1 MTLSYSLQLPF
12 PSPVFRSPRNTIEKR
27 LGNLR
32 TLHSSK
38 EGGQQHTEND
48 RSQDQV
54 ILLERYGN
62 GTIKRF
68 ELFLRNMIQQA
79 TSSKDQIY
87 LTQICL
93 GYHKSSKNLSC
104 LRVSLGLSR
113 MITCNTCCYSFPQM
127 LLDGSVTL

>member
-1 MTLSYSLQLPF
+1 MSLSYSLQLLF
-12 PSPVFRSPRNTIEKR
+12 PSPVFLSPRNTIEKR

-68 ELFLRNMIQQA
+68 I
-79 TSSKDQIY
+79 
-87 LTQICL
+87 
-93 GYHKSSKNLSC
+93 
-104 LRVSLGLSR
+104 
-113 MITCNTCCYSFPQM
+113 P
-127 LLDGSVTL
+127 